1 MVLERE
7 QGGRAVTASRA
18 EDLVKVVVKLEKD
31 EDDYPPADYE
41 GLWALPVGEGLFQI
55 DNVPFLARG
64 IALGDIV
71 SATVEQQELRFRE
84 VVRPSGHSTL
94 RLIIYDEKDLPS
106 VRAQLE
112 EMGCSI
118 ERSHIPGLI
127 SVDVPPTVSLPVL
140 RKTLDEGEAQERW
153 GYEEACLAST

>member
-1 MVLERE
+1 MTSSSADDR
-7 QGGRAVTASRA
+7 
-18 EDLVKVVVKLEKD
+18 VKVVVKLEKD

-55 DNVPFLARG
+55 DNVPFFARG
-64 IALGDIV
+64 LAYGDIV
-71 SATVEQQELRFRE
+71 SATVEQQELRFQE

-94 RLIIYDEKDLPS
+94 RLIIYDEKDIPS
-106 VRAQLE
+106 VREFLE
-112 EMGCSI
+112 ELGCAI

-127 SVDVPPTVSLPVL
+127 SVDVPPTVSLSVL